1 MKVDISNFK
10 KMEII
15 FKKFKIHSIFH
26 LAGKADIVP
35 SIVNPKLYFE
45 TNVVGTQNIL
55 ELSRKYKIKKN
66 YLYCVINMLWDTQ
79 KISHL

>member
-10 KMEII
+10 KWKLYS
-15 FKKFKIHSIFH
+15 KKFKIHSIFH

-45 TNVVGTQNIL
+45 TNVVGTQNI
-55 ELSRKYKIKKN
+55 
-66 YLYCVINMLWDTQ
+66 
-79 KISHL
+79 